1 MDSAVAIELPAD
13 TVDVGPAASGPPAP
27 PKLTI
32 VKRFSMMRT
41 PRKKVHRGSHT
52 PRAGKLARKLGD
64 KSAAA
69 TKSAKL
75 SYNSRSWYGT
85 FKTLFNLRQKGLFVL
100 VPWLVLT
107 LLE

>member
-1 MDSAVAIELPAD
+1 MDSAVTIELPAE
-13 TVDVGPAASGPPAP
+13 TIDVGPAASGPAP

-69 TKSAKL
+69 TKSAKAA
-75 SYNSRSWYGT
+75 SDDDDEPITTQPWRTASWT
-85 FKTLFNLRQKGLFVL
+85 AATPTPPVAPCTR
-100 VPWLVLT
+100 T
-107 LLE
+107 